1 MRPSVKSQKT
11 RFEIIIQKL
20 RDNGHKITPQR
31 IAIVKII
38 AKSIG
43 HPSVEDIY
51 DQIKID
57 FPTMSLATVYR
68 NLVLIKS
75 FGEVLELGFPDGSNR
90 YDGNKPYPHPHV
102 ICLKCKKIVDPN
114 LDSLDNLTKEVT
126 KKTNFKIL
134 NHRLDFFGICSNC
147 LSKKV

>member
-1 MRPSVKSQKT
+1 MKSQKT

>member
-1 MRPSVKSQKT
+1 M
-11 RFEIIIQKL
+11 
-20 RDNGHKITPQR
+20 
-31 IAIVKII
+31 KII

>member
-1 MRPSVKSQKT
+1 MKSQKT
-11 RFEIIIQKL
+11 RFETIIQKL

-51 DQIKID
+51 HQIKID

-68 NLVLIKS
+68 NIVLIKS
-75 FGEVLELGFPDGSNR
+75 LGEVLELGFPDGSNR

-102 ICLKCKKIVDPN
+102 ICIKCKKIVDPD
-114 LDSLDNLTKEVT
+114 LDSLDNMTKEVEEE
-126 KKTNFKIL
+126 TNFKIL

-147 LSKKV
+147 LAKKV